1 MVYYLACLEPPFSG
15 ENLISLGYNI
25 VNRFPKNLPI
35 AYSEN
40 LSSFIMALLEKNNEK
55 RKSLVEILE
64 YFPNAKKK
72 TEKNEEKKQI
82 APVQQLKTNIEIKS
96 PVNLELKKEMDFVS
110 YDDFKKIQEN
120 KKTLENT
127 VKTPLISSVDIP
139 QEKPQNKNEQVINN
153 IPSPA
158 KEQKIDNFIA
168 KTEKNE
174 IPIIEKPEEKNKDL
188 LEKEKNPQKFKIRP
202 CSANVKLSNKVKETT
217 EKSIYLIFLK

>member
-40 LSSFIMALLEKNNEK
+40 LSNFIMALLEKNYEK

-64 YFPNAKKK
+64 YFPNARKK

-82 APVQQLKTNIEIKS
+82 APVQQLKANTEIKS
-96 PVNLELKKEMDFVS
+96 PVNSELKKEIDFVS

-139 QEKPQNKNEQVINN
+139 HEKPQNKNEQAINNN

-174 IPIIEKPEEKNKDL
+174 TPIIEKLEEKNKDL
-188 LEKEKNPQKFKIRP
+188 EKEKPPQKFKIRP

-217 EKSIYLIFLK
+217 EKSIYLLHFF